1 MADWN
6 VDLPGPAEEGA
17 PTHIEDHDSIV
28 AAITEARSVIDA
40 AQATIAS
47 LQGLIDG
54 KAETGHTHD
63 AGDINAGTLAAGR
76 IPAIAQSKVTGLA
89 GALDAKADADALAA
103 LEGRVDALEADPEPE
118 A

>member
-17 PTHIEDHDSIV
+17 PTHIEDHDAIV
-28 AAITEARSVIDA
+28 EAITEARSKVDA
-40 AQATIAS
+40 AEALISS
-47 LQGLIDG
+47 LEGSLAG
-54 KAETGHTHD
+54 KADTSHTHD

-89 GALDAKADADALAA
+89 GALDAKADADALSA
-103 LEGRVDALEADPEPE
+103 LESRVTALEADPEPE